1 MKKIFISL
9 ILMLFLFSFLLC
21 EVSGTPIKTINW
33 YTTRARDHKQAL
45 VPPDLSFVESHGG
58 VYIDHLHGDDSSE
71 RVVYLTFDAGY
82 ENGNVESVLNTL
94 RDTST
99 PGAFFVLKHF
109 VTENGDLVE
118 RMVKEGHLICNHT
131 ANHPNLATASK
142 EKIAAE
148 LKELEAAV
156 EAVTGSGTKPYFR
169 PPEGSFSREML
180 EHVSALGY
188 KTVFWSIAYA
198 DWDNEKQPTPDA
210 ALDTLLS
217 RMHNGAVI
225 LLHPTS
231 KTNAEI
237 LPAFIEALKS
247 QGYRFGTLDELCRAR

>member
-1 MKKIFISL
+1 MKKIFTSL
-9 ILMLFLFSFLLC
+9 IVTLFLFSFLLC
-21 EVSGTPIKTINW
+21 EVGAAPTKSISW
-33 YTTRARDHKQAL
+33 YTTRSKDHKQAL

-58 VYIDHLHGDDSSE
+58 VYIDHLHGDDCPE
-71 RVVYLTFDAGY
+71 KVVYLTFDAGY

-94 RDTST
+94 KDTNT

-109 VTENGDLVE
+109 VSENSALVE
-118 RMVKEGHLICNHT
+118 RMVNEGHLICNHT
-131 ANHPNLATASK
+131 ANHPNLAAASK

-148 LKELEAAV
+148 IKELEAAV

-169 PPEGSFSREML
+169 PPEGCFSRELL

-198 DWDNEKQPTPDA
+198 DWDNQRQPEPRV

-237 LPAFIEALKS
+237 LPAFIAALKE